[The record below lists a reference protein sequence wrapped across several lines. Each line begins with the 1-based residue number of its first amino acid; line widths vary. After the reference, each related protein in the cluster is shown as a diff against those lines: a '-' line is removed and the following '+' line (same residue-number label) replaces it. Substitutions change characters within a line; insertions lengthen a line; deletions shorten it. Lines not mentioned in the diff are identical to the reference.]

1 MLTDELLSVA
11 EAVDALGIRPW
22 ILRPCFSDRKIR
34 LVHDGVMRAS
44 EISLA
49 TRMTQLRRRHIS
61 RAFSFAA
68 AIFQSRGERFY
79 GRPRCRLGLALG
91 FAHICASHMAAPP
104 FPLTISQV

>member
-1 MLTDELLSVA
+1 MNCSA
-11 EAVDALGIRPW
+11 WPKRVDALGIRPW
-22 ILRPCFSDRKIR
+22 ILRPRFSDQKIR

-61 RAFSFAA
+61 RAFSRAV
-68 AIFQSRGERFY
+68 AIFQSRAERFY

-91 FAHICASHMAAPP
+91 FAHICALTPP
-104 FPLTISQV
+104 RPHFP